1 MDGWET
7 EPLTCSQS
15 KGGEEWSMQLPAATT
30 EDIAPVEVD
39 LVGPAEALEV
49 FMLTDGIVSIKDAA
63 DVCILGE
70 EVELEFNLK
79 SDVVGTN
86 EQKLSVQIEKKVE
99 EDDDDDDDGGD
110 DDGPVETGTQVG
122 VKITASSEDKDN
134 KSSSSYVPEAKPS
147 RPLKVSKVK
156 MSPTGLLS
164 ISFSKAI
171 VLPLPFEV
179 YDPDKKTRLLQ
190 NKKLEDAFSVGV

>member
-1 MDGWET
+1 
-7 EPLTCSQS
+7 
-15 KGGEEWSMQLPAATT
+15 MQLPAATT

-99 EDDDDDDDGGD
+99 EDDDDDGDGGD